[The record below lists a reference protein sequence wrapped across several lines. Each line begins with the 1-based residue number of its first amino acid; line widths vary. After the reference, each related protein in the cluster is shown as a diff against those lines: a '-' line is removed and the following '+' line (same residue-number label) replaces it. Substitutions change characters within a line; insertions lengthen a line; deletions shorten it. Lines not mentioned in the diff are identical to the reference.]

1 MFDNAA
7 RPSSSWYELTK
18 AIALAREQIVL
29 MLADLRTKIVYF
41 RALTTLQDTY
51 RQDTKMMTQI
61 TDLKEEMILLR
72 QRLQSSKIE
81 DEENQTRH
89 DEERDQIAPQDIHGE
104 ETEMRTRISSPSRK
118 RARVLSSVRYGD
130 GWRLVPPPPP
140 PPMLTY

>member
-89 DEERDQIAPQDIHGE
+89 DEERDQIALQDMHGE
-104 ETEMRTRISSPSRK
+104 ETEMMTRTSSPPKK
-118 RARVLSSVRYGD
+118 RCRVLSTVRYGD
-130 GWRLVPPPPP
+130 GWRVVPPPPP